1 MANKLVY
8 TSAPKGLI
16 PGSCGFC
23 TVAGTRGM
31 TKSVV
36 DALEGLAG
44 YRRVYET
51 TDGAR
56 LNPVAFSHLIVDSPR
71 GRLRVLAR
79 IADAQPDYSGR
90 TNHIASFLQLG
101 DAETPESGPAELFY
115 KPGLF

>member
-51 TDGAR
+51 TDGCKTWHSITGDIGYR
-56 LNPVAFSHLIVDSPR
+56 KPIV
-71 GRLRVLAR
+71 LRYNATTKELWA
-79 IADAQPDYSGR
+79 A
-90 TNHIASFLQLG
+90 
-101 DAETPESGPAELFY
+101 GPAAFKL
-115 KPGLF
+115 KR